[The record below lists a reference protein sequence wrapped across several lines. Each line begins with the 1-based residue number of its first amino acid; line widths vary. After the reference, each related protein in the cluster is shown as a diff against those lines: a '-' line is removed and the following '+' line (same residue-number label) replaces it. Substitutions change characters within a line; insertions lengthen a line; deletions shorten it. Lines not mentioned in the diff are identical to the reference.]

1 MVPNVFGL
9 AVLAPPLDKM
19 GNSVRG
25 IALIESIASSFN
37 LNIFNQLML
46 GDSESVAAQLCEIHE
61 RGVRLQPDAD
71 ARDFAHYQQRYLD
84 D

>member
-1 MVPNVFGL
+1 
-9 AVLAPPLDKM
+9 M

-61 RGVRLQPDAD
+61 RGIRLQPDAD